1 MPRTYGEVC
10 PSCFSD
16 IFCLGGDTDKVLID
30 CGSGHGV
37 LVKAAV
43 ERYGCT
49 YAIGIEKYKEP
60 AEVAAKMFTSS
71 ARDLQA
77 KMRFLFEDMNDTNI
91 FQQLQGLTFATVI
104 FFCNNL
110 AFREGTVH
118 RCYIDSSCSLI
129 VLQNLKGSLASSEA
143 FSKRVH
149 CLTCTSQLSFTSG
162 QLTHVTTVAFILP
175 FCLHF
180 LDLLQSV
187 SVNVHI
193 VVLCNQVRCA
203 LMPCV
208 MHCIT
213 C

>member
-60 AEVAAKMFTSS
+60 AEIAAKMFTSS

-110 AFREGTVH
+110 AFHEGTVH

-129 VLQNLKGSLASSEA
+129 VLQNLQGSLASSEA
-143 FSKRVH
+143 
-149 CLTCTSQLSFTSG
+149 L
-162 QLTHVTTVAFILP
+162 
-175 FCLHF
+175 
-180 LDLLQSV
+180 
-187 SVNVHI
+187 
-193 VVLCNQVRCA
+193 
-203 LMPCV
+203 
-208 MHCIT
+208 
-213 C
+213 